1 MPDESGATLR
11 TKTSH
16 PVAIGEWT
24 IYHAGRWGKGP
35 IDYIFASYASHVAIN
50 TYVVKIYLL
59 SMYRGS

>member
-1 MPDESGATLR
+1 
-11 TKTSH
+11 
-16 PVAIGEWT
+16 VAIGEWT

-59 SMYRGS
+59 PMYRES